1 MAPFLGPTV
10 TPSQYPES
18 TLFLASDFVYS
29 RHSLGL
35 ELYRHSS
42 SWSRWAYI
50 SLSSWKTAWWKQ
62 QRKYVPIKFLH
73 MYTPNLRSDYMI
85 HQYGTNEN
93 WDRMARVTKDPG
105 WSWDNMKKYIER
117 VISARLHADKV
128 TTLTI
133 PKYSTRTSSWSL

>member
-10 TPSQYPES
+10 TPSLYPEL
-18 TLFLASDFVYS
+18 TLFLVSNFVRS
-29 RHSLGL
+29 RYSLGL
-35 ELYRHSS
+35 ELYRYSS
-42 SWSRWAYI
+42 SRSRWAYI
-50 SLSSWKTAWWKQ
+50 SVSSWKTAWWKQ
-62 QRKYVPIKFLH
+62 QRKYVSIKFPPH
-73 MYTPNLRSDYMI
+73 IHSKLRSDYMI

-93 WDRMARVTKDPG
+93 WDKMARVTKDPG

-133 PKYSTRTSSWSL
+133 P